1 MVDILDAMIDG
12 WVNQIVMVIG
22 QMPWL
27 GPLLALIAGVLAAFT
42 PCCLSSIPLIVGY
55 ISGLGEKTT
64 KRAFLYSLTFA
75 GGTACTFVA
84 LGLIAT
90 SVGHLLG
97 TDSAIWHII
106 LGLLMFLMALQ
117 IWDVINIIP
126 ETDVLEKNS
135 RRGFVGAFLT
145 GILAGIF
152 ASPCSTPILVALLA
166 IIAGDGRILWGIVLM
181 LCYAA
186 GHSVL
191 VLIAGTSASFVQRL
205 KGSARY
211 AHFSFWSEKLLG
223 ALILAVG
230 LYMFW
235 LAF

>member
-1 MVDILDAMIDG
+1 MDAWIDG
-12 WVNQIVMVIG
+12 LVNQIVSVIADL
-22 QMPWL
+22 PWL
-27 GPLLALIAGVLAAFT
+27 GPLLALVAGVLAAFT

-55 ISGLGEKTT
+55 IGGVGEKTP

-90 SVGHLLG
+90 SLGHLLG
-97 TDSAIWHII
+97 TTSSLWYII
-106 LGLLMFLMALQ
+106 LGIIMVLMALQ
-117 IWDVINIIP
+117 IWDIFEIIP
-126 ETDVLEKNS
+126 ETNVLSNNA
-135 RRGFVGAFLT
+135 RRGFIGAFFT

-166 IIAGDGRILWGIVLM
+166 IIAGGGNLAWGILLM

-191 VLIAGTSASFVQRL
+191 VLIAGTSVGFVQNL
-205 KGSARY
+205 KASGRY
-211 AHFSFWSEKLLG
+211 QHFATASKIIMG

-235 LAF
+235 MAF

>member
-1 MVDILDAMIDG
+1 MDAMIDG
-12 WVNQIVMVIG
+12 WVEQIVGVIG
-22 QMPWL
+22 QVPWL
-27 GPLLALIAGVLAAFT
+27 GPLMALAAGMLAAFT
-42 PCCLSSIPLIVGY
+42 PCCLSSIPLIIGY
-55 ISGLGEKTT
+55 IGGIGEKTT

-75 GGTACTFVA
+75 GGTAVTFVC
-84 LGLIAT
+84 LGLVAT

-97 TDSAIWHII
+97 TLSSLWHII
-106 LGLLMFLMALQ
+106 LGVIMVLMALQ
-117 IWDVINIIP
+117 IWDVFEIIP
-126 ETDVLEKNS
+126 ETDVLSKNA
-135 RRGFVGAFLT
+135 RRGFIGAFFT

-166 IIAGDGRILWGIVLM
+166 LVAGSGNLLWGVLLM

-191 VLIAGTSASFVQRL
+191 VLIAGTSVGFVQRL
-205 KGSARY
+205 KDSGRY
-211 AHFSFWSEKLLG
+211 QHFATVSKVLMG

-235 LAF
+235 LALS

>member
-1 MVDILDAMIDG
+1 MDALIDG
-12 WVNQIVMVIG
+12 WVNQIVQVIG

-27 GPLLALIAGVLAAFT
+27 GPLLALAAGVLAAFT
-42 PCCLSSIPLIVGY
+42 PCCLSSIPLIIGY
-55 ISGLGEKTT
+55 IGGIGEKTT

-75 GGTACTFVA
+75 GGTAVTFVA

-97 TDSAIWHII
+97 TSSPIWHFI
-106 LGLLMFLMALQ
+106 LGVIMVLMALQ
-117 IWDVINIIP
+117 IWDIFEIIP
-126 ETDVLEKNS
+126 ETNILNKSS

-166 IIAGDGRILWGIVLM
+166 IIAGNGALAWGILLT
-181 LCYAA
+181 LCYAL

-191 VLIAGTSASFVQRL
+191 VLIAGTSVGFVQKL
-205 KGSARY
+205 KGSGSY
-211 AHFSFWSEKLLG
+211 QHFSTISKVVLG

>member
-1 MVDILDAMIDG
+1 MV
-12 WVNQIVMVIG
+12 V
-22 QMPWL
+22 
-27 GPLLALIAGVLAAFT
+27 
-42 PCCLSSIPLIVGY
+42 
-55 ISGLGEKTT
+55 
-64 KRAFLYSLTFA
+64 
-75 GGTACTFVA
+75 
-84 LGLIAT
+84 
-90 SVGHLLG
+90 
-97 TDSAIWHII
+97 
-106 LGLLMFLMALQ
+106 MALQ
-117 IWDVINIIP
+117 IWDVISIIP
-126 ETDVLEKNS
+126 EMDVLAKNS
-135 RRGFVGAFLT
+135 RRGFLGAFLT

-223 ALILAVG
+223 ALILVVG

>member
-1 MVDILDAMIDG
+1 MDALIDG
-12 WVNQIVMVIG
+12 WVNQIVQVIG

-27 GPLLALIAGVLAAFT
+27 GPLLALAAGVLAAFT
-42 PCCLSSIPLIVGY
+42 PCCLSSIPLIIGY
-55 ISGLGEKTT
+55 IGGIGEKTT

-75 GGTACTFVA
+75 GGTAVTFVA

-97 TDSAIWHII
+97 TSSPIWHFI
-106 LGLLMFLMALQ
+106 LGVIMVLMALQ
-117 IWDVINIIP
+117 IWDIFEIIP
-126 ETDVLEKNS
+126 ETNILNKNA

-166 IIAGDGRILWGIVLM
+166 IIAGNGALAWGILLM
-181 LCYAA
+181 LCYAL

-191 VLIAGTSASFVQRL
+191 VLIAGTSVGFVQKL
-205 KGSARY
+205 KGSGSY
-211 AHFSFWSEKLLG
+211 QHFSTISKVVLG

>member
-1 MVDILDAMIDG
+1 MDAMIDG
-12 WVNQIVMVIG
+12 WVEQIVGVIG
-22 QMPWL
+22 QVPWL
-27 GPLLALIAGVLAAFT
+27 GPLLALAAGMLAAFT
-42 PCCLSSIPLIVGY
+42 PCCLSSIPLIIGY
-55 ISGLGEKTT
+55 IGGIGEKTT

-75 GGTACTFVA
+75 GGTAVTFVC
-84 LGLIAT
+84 LGLVAT

-97 TDSAIWHII
+97 TLSSLWHII
-106 LGLLMFLMALQ
+106 LGVIMVLMALQ
-117 IWDVINIIP
+117 IWDVFEIIP
-126 ETDVLEKNS
+126 ETDVLSKNA
-135 RRGFVGAFLT
+135 RRGFIGAFFT

-166 IIAGDGRILWGIVLM
+166 LVAGSGNLLWGVLLM

-191 VLIAGTSASFVQRL
+191 VLIAGTSVGFVQRL
-205 KGSARY
+205 KDSGRY
-211 AHFSFWSEKLLG
+211 QHFATVSKVLMG

-235 LAF
+235 LALS